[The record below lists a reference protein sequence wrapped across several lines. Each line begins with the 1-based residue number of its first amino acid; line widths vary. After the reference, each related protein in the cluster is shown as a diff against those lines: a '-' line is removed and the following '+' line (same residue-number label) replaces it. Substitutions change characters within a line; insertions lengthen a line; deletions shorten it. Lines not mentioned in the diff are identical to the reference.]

1 MDAKQLLKQLDFG
14 SSVAEHDRLL
24 ESYFVETET
33 FRALIED
40 RADVIAGDKGTGKS
54 ALYRILSNRY
64 TQIPELRNVEVVS
77 AFNAAG
83 SPIFQRLN
91 EGPIRSE
98 AQYIGIWKAYILAL
112 AGNWILQLA
121 EGDYTDDMV
130 RLDSILK
137 GAQLRSPDD
146 TATGVFSRIVN
157 RLRRKKSVSA
167 AEGEISITPEGL
179 PIVAGRLEFGD
190 IADEENPNFVRHEDA
205 LRLLDV
211 VLSGAGITLWLAID
225 RLDEAFQGSPDLERP
240 VLRALFR
247 TYLDMQEFAHTKLKL
262 FVRRDLFRRI
272 ISGGF
277 VNLSHVNARKM
288 EIVWDEADLMS
299 LLHKRVRLSPAF
311 MTNAGLSMTD
321 DADRVFYRIFP
332 DKVDV
337 GDRKPTTWVWM
348 LGRIRDGNHVRPPR
362 NLIDLALKARE
373 AQIRR
378 EDREPAMPY
387 SGSPL
392 ARQHNARRELIS
404 PEAIKRGLDALSAQR
419 VEDTLLAEAG
429 ENAYLIERF
438 RDGKAE
444 HNDDTLREVLGP
456 KYQADL
462 SYLTAIGFLEKAGP
476 TYKIPMLYRGG
487 LNITQGKAF
496 SAESARPADG
506 ESSDIE

>member
-1 MDAKQLLKQLDFG
+1 MEAKQLLKQLDFG
-14 SSVAEHDRLL
+14 SSVAEHDKLL

-54 ALYRILSNRY
+54 ALYRILSTRY
-64 TQIPELRNVEVVS
+64 TQIPELRDVEVIS

-91 EGPIRSE
+91 EGAVQTES
-98 AQYIGIWKAYILAL
+98 QYIGIWKAYILAL
-112 AGNWILQLA
+112 AGNWILELA
-121 EGDYTDDMV
+121 AGDYTDDMV
-130 RLDSILK
+130 RLDALLK

-157 RLRRKKSVSA
+157 RLRRMRQVSA

-179 PIVAGRLEFGD
+179 PLVGGRLEFESSQDKDSPG
-190 IADEENPNFVRHEDA
+190 FVRHEDA
-205 LRLLDV
+205 LRLLDS
-211 VLSGAGITLWLAID
+211 VLSRAGITLWLVVD
-225 RLDEAFQGSPDLERP
+225 RLDEAFQGSPELERP

-247 TYLDMQEFAHTKLKL
+247 SYLDMQEFSCIRLKL

-272 ISGGF
+272 IAGGF

-288 EIVWDEADLMS
+288 EIVWDEADLLS

-311 MTNAGLSMTD
+311 MTNAGLSLTD
-321 DADRVFYRIFP
+321 DAEKVFYRIFP
-332 DKVDV
+332 EKVDV

-378 EDREPAMPY
+378 EDREPLTPY
-387 SGSPL
+387 NGNSSVK
-392 ARQHNARRELIS
+392 RSERRELIS
-404 PEAIKRGLDALSAQR
+404 PEAVKRGLDSLSAQR

-429 ENAYLIERF
+429 ENAHLIERF

-444 HNDDTLREVLGP
+444 HNDETLESILGP
-456 KYQADL
+456 DFHEGIP
-462 SYLTAIGFLEKAGP
+462 YLTAIGFLEKVGP

-496 SAESARPADG
+496 SADMSKSQDEHL
-506 ESSDIE
+506 EVE